1 MTITAVLEQTDWA
14 LLASQKA
21 VLVETIEHLRL
32 AVQVHTSGHQPVAA
46 ARTQEQVDALD
57 GVLNWLDNVQDAAA
71 GEGHPVVFLMDPPE
85 PASDPAAPPSAE
97 ALSAYRPLVEA
108 ALHDTCGW
116 SGPLTDEQLR
126 PHLAR
131 GHTAERAAQLIFAE
145 QMDGNAGV
153 TVYAQDA
160 VPAPAPTVRA
170 MDDQEELEWQEGE
183 WSSSDATV
191 TPLGPV
197 PGGAH

>member
-153 TVYAQDA
+153 TVYAQD
-160 VPAPAPTVRA
+160 T
-170 MDDQEELEWQEGE
+170 
-183 WSSSDATV
+183 
-191 TPLGPV
+191 
-197 PGGAH
+197 